1 VLGVISADLDT
12 KAIERQIV
20 SMAGD
25 FGESNESAICRWG
38 VAVCRDLVKRTQAW
52 GDDTKAKD
60 KQIAAIKKDA
70 NKAVFVVDR
79 KNYVNGVAS
88 GKLSGLVINGE
99 LVVFTP
105 DRILKTPQEVIDFID
120 LNRTNRQG
128 RVPTMKRNMKG
139 ITSRQVFDSAIRIK
153 AKKAGQAKGGWVG
166 AGKAIGAKQR
176 KGSRI
181 TIGKDVAGYAH
192 KFQTGGTATLQRD
205 AWNPSGKITNNVPY
219 VSTDYVLKKSD
230 ASNAINT
237 GGRMTVKWYESAMA
251 AKLKRKTR

>member
-1 VLGVISADLDT
+1 MLTANVDT
-12 KAIERQIV
+12 IAIARQMRKLV
-20 SMAGD
+20 KD

-38 VAVCRDLVKRTQAW
+38 VATCRDLIKRTQAW
-52 GDDTKAKD
+52 GSDTKAKD
-60 KQIAAIKKDA
+60 KQITAIKKDA

-79 KNYVNGVAS
+79 KTYVNGVSS

-99 LVVFTP
+99 LVTFTP
-105 DRILKTPQEVIDFID
+105 DRILKTSQEVADFID

-139 ITSRQVFDSAIRIK
+139 ITSRSAFNGAIRIK
-153 AKKAGQAKGGWVG
+153 AKKAGTAKGGWVG
-166 AGKAIGAKQR
+166 AGKAIGEKQR

-205 AWNPSGKITNNVPY
+205 VWNPIGKIINNVAY

-230 ASNAINT
+230 AADAINT
-237 GGRMTVKWYESAMA
+237 GGRMTIKWYESAIA
-251 AKLKRKTR
+251 AKLKRKAR